1 MASDV
6 SLHLEKRTRADLS
19 DTYAKQKADG
29 DLVDD
34 TEFKAIKGMNGHP
47 EPARDYE

>member
-1 MASDV
+1 MI
-6 SLHLEKRTRADLS
+6 

-29 DLVDD
+29 DLVDE

-47 EPARDYE
+47 EVVEDTI